1 MYVNRCPALRSHDH
15 LLSEANRGDLCS
27 CFERVPRHA
36 TRHEKKVSYVSN
48 IYRRDGCRLGA
59 SEAEARSRCASALPS
74 PEVFSIPEFCA
85 WARVSRTTA
94 FKEVAAGRLKARRIG
109 RKSLV
114 TLDAARAWVNSLP
127 AMRA

>member
-1 MYVNRCPALRSHDH
+1 MVAALE
-15 LLSEANRGDLCS
+15 L
-27 CFERVPRHA
+27 P
-36 TRHEKKVSYVSN
+36 KQK
-48 IYRRDGCRLGA
+48 RDRA
-59 SEAEARSRCASALPS
+59 APPPLPS